1 MEVKFPAKNWIKTV
15 PIDYLKYLGYNV
27 KELYCDI
34 CGKKLRPTVF
44 EKTGIEVIKNTY
56 FFENKANE
64 LTFLA
69 CKVHPEHKRLGA
81 SFINSFFNNEDPRPK
96 KAKYNEMMKF
106 ISLIINGRKKF
117 WSVGSS
123 EIPILEGDSIVKTIV

>member
-1 MEVKFPAKNWIKTV
+1 MAIKFPARNWIKTV
-15 PIDYLKYLGYNV
+15 PVDYLEYLGYNV

-34 CGKKLRPTVF
+34 CGKKLRPTIF
-44 EKTGIEVIKNTY
+44 EKTGIKVIKNTY

-69 CKVHPEHKRLGA
+69 CKVHPEHKRLGT
-81 SFINSFFNNEDPRPK
+81 SFINSFFNNEDPLPESNN
-96 KAKYNEMMKF
+96 YNKMLKF

-117 WSVGSS
+117 WEIGSS
-123 EIPILEGDSIVKTIV
+123 EKPIIAGDPFVKVEI